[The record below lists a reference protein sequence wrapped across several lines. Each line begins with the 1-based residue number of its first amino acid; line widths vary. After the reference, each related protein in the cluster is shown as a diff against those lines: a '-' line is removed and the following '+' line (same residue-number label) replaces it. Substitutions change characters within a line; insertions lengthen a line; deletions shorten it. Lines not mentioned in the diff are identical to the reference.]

1 MVTILE
7 VLNQYVPEFHVATN
21 EEDGTEEDQQKV
33 VPFQVPLG
41 GDMLTAARA
50 RTARDVRVTS
60 SGQSALR
67 GLFPFPSD
75 WHAKVN
81 FMEVCGVCVC
91 VCVCVYVC
99 VCMYVCMFVC
109 TRMYACVCVCV
120 CTCTCTYVCIYVYVC
135 TYVRTCVC
143 I

>member
-7 VLNQYVPEFHVATN
+7 VLNQYVPEVQVTTSV
-21 EEDGTEEDQQKV
+21 EDGMEGSDEDRQKV
-33 VPFQVPLG
+33 IPFPVPLA

-81 FMEVCGVCVC
+81 FMEVIL
-91 VCVCVYVC
+91 
-99 VCMYVCMFVC
+99 
-109 TRMYACVCVCV
+109 T
-120 CTCTCTYVCIYVYVC
+120 
-135 TYVRTCVC
+135 
-143 I
+143 